1 MAKGAMNLM
10 KAGKPHKNQDKH
22 ASKPGM
28 AFGTSTPDTADRRVK
43 VAKGLMIK
51 H

>member
-10 KAGKPHKNQDKH
+10 KAGKPVKRTDAH

-28 AFGTSTPDTADRRVK
+28 AFGKSNPDQGDKRIK